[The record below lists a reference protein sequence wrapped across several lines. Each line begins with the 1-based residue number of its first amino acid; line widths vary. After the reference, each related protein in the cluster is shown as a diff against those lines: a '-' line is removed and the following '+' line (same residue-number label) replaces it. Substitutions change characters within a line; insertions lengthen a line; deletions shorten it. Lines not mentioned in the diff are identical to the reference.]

1 MNKSKDGSWL
11 EIKVQI
17 CKNRK
22 KLIKRRLPMHF
33 FQYRGRELYAENV
46 AITELAGK
54 YGTPLFVYSYN
65 TLLRHFRAYT
75 DAFNDYPHIICFALK
90 SNSNIAIL
98 RLFAENGGG
107 ADIVSGG
114 ELYRALKAGIS
125 PKKIVY
131 AGVGKTEEEIRF
143 ALRSKIL
150 MFNVESG
157 DELREINRIA
167 GIMGLKA
174 PIALRIN
181 PDIDPETHPYIATGL
196 KKNKFGIP
204 IEDAVEHYRIASK
217 LKNIKILGIH
227 KHIGSQITRIAPFV
241 DALKNILLL
250 VDKLSTDGLNIQ
262 YLDIGG
268 GLGISYKD
276 EEPPV
281 PQDLAKNL
289 IPLLKGR
296 KLTLITEPGR
306 SIAGNAG
313 ILVTRVLYQ
322 KKGEEKEFVIVDAG
336 MNDLIRPSLY
346 DAYHHILPVL
356 QRKREII
363 LCDVAGPICES
374 GDFLARGRELRKV
387 EKGEYLAVMGAGAY
401 GFTMSSN
408 YNSRPRAAEVLVRG
422 NEHFLI
428 RSRETYRDLIRN
440 EKIPGFLR

>member
-1 MNKSKDGSWL
+1 
-11 EIKVQI
+11 
-17 CKNRK
+17 
-22 KLIKRRLPMHF
+22 MHF
-33 FQYRGRELYAENV
+33 FTYRGRELFAEDV
-46 AITELAGK
+46 AITDLAEE
-54 YGTPLFVYSYN
+54 YGTPLYVYSYH
-65 TLLRHFRAYT
+65 TLLRHFRAYA
-75 DAFNDYPHIICFALK
+75 DAFRNYPHIICFALK
-90 SNSNIAIL
+90 ANSNIAIL
-98 RLFAENGGG
+98 RLFAKNGGG

-125 PKKIVY
+125 PKRIVY

-204 IEDAVEHYRIASK
+204 IEDAVEHYRIASR
-217 LKNIKILGIH
+217 LKNVTILGIH
-227 KHIGSQITRIAPFV
+227 KHIGSQITKISPFV

-250 VDKLSTDGLNIQ
+250 IDRLSSDGLDIQ
-262 YLDIGG
+262 YLDAGG

-281 PQDLAKNL
+281 PEDLAKNL
-289 IPLLKGR
+289 IPLLNGR
-296 KLTLITEPGR
+296 TLTLITEPGR

-346 DAYHHILPVL
+346 GAYHHILPVL
-356 QRKREII
+356 RRKRRSI
-363 LCDVAGPICES
+363 LCDVVGPICES
-374 GDFLARGRELRKV
+374 GDFLAKGRELRTVK
-387 EKGEYLAVMGAGAY
+387 KGEYLAVMGAGAY
-401 GFTMSSN
+401 GFSMSSN
-408 YNSRPRAAEVLVRG
+408 YNSRPRAAEVLVMG
-422 NEHFLI
+422 KEHFLI
-428 RSRETYRDLIRN
+428 RSRETHRDLIRN
-440 EKIPGFLR
+440 ERIPDFLR

>member
-1 MNKSKDGSWL
+1 
-11 EIKVQI
+11 V
-17 CKNRK
+17 
-22 KLIKRRLPMHF
+22 HF
-33 FQYRGRELYAENV
+33 FQYHGRELYAEDV
-46 AITELAGK
+46 VVTELTEK
-54 YGTPLFVYSYN
+54 YGTPLFVYSYK
-65 TLLRHFRAYT
+65 TLLRHFCAYT
-75 DAFNDYPHIICFALK
+75 DAFKDYPHIICYALK
-90 SNSNIAIL
+90 ANSNIAIL

-150 MFNVESG
+150 MFNVESV
-157 DELREINRIA
+157 DELKEINRIA
-167 GIMGLKA
+167 GIMGVKA

-181 PDIDPETHPYIATGL
+181 PNIDPETHPYIATGL
-196 KKNKFGIP
+196 RQNKFGIP

-217 LKNIKILGIH
+217 LKDVTILGIQ
-227 KHIGSQITRIAPFV
+227 KHIGSQITKISPFV
-241 DALKNILLL
+241 DALKNILFL
-250 VDKLSTDGLNIQ
+250 VDKLSANGLDIQ
-262 YLDIGG
+262 YLDVGG

-306 SIAGNAG
+306 SIVGNAG

-322 KKGEEKEFVIVDAG
+322 KKGDDKEFVIVDAG

-346 DAYHHILPVL
+346 GAYHRILPVL
-356 QRKREII
+356 EKKREII
-363 LCDVAGPICES
+363 LCDIVGPICES
-374 GDFLARGRELRKV
+374 GDFLAKERELRKV
-387 EKGEYLAVMGAGAY
+387 DKGEYLAVMGAGAY

-408 YNSRPRAAEVLVRG
+408 YNSRPKAAEVLVRG
-422 NEHFLI
+422 KEHFLI
-428 RSRETYRDLIRN
+428 SSRETYRDLIRN
-440 EKIPGFLR
+440 EKIPEFLR

>member
-1 MNKSKDGSWL
+1 
-11 EIKVQI
+11 
-17 CKNRK
+17 
-22 KLIKRRLPMHF
+22 MHF
-33 FQYRGRELYAENV
+33 FTYRGRELFAEDV
-46 AITELAGK
+46 AITDLAEE
-54 YGTPLFVYSYN
+54 YGTPLYVYSYH
-65 TLLRHFRAYT
+65 TLLRHFRAYA
-75 DAFNDYPHIICFALK
+75 DAFRNYPHIICFALK
-90 SNSNIAIL
+90 ANSNIAIL
-98 RLFAENGGG
+98 RLFAKNGGG

-125 PKKIVY
+125 PKRIVY

-204 IEDAVEHYRIASK
+204 IEDAVEHYRIASR
-217 LKNIKILGIH
+217 LKNVTILGIH
-227 KHIGSQITRIAPFV
+227 KHIGSQITKISPFV

-250 VDKLSTDGLNIQ
+250 IDRLSSDGLDIK
-262 YLDIGG
+262 YLDAGG

-281 PQDLAKNL
+281 PEDLAKNL
-289 IPLLKGR
+289 IPLLNGR
-296 KLTLITEPGR
+296 TLTLITEPGR
-306 SIAGNAG
+306 SIVGNSG

-346 DAYHHILPVL
+346 GAYHHILPVL
-356 QRKREII
+356 RRKRRSI
-363 LCDVAGPICES
+363 LCDVVGPICES
-374 GDFLARGRELRKV
+374 GDFLAKGRELRTVK
-387 EKGEYLAVMGAGAY
+387 KGEYLAVMGAGAY
-401 GFTMSSN
+401 GFSMSSN
-408 YNSRPRAAEVLVRG
+408 YNSRPRAAEVLVMG
-422 NEHFLI
+422 KEHLLI
-428 RSRETYRDLIRN
+428 RSRETNRDLIRN
-440 EKIPGFLR
+440 ERIPDILR

>member
-1 MNKSKDGSWL
+1 
-11 EIKVQI
+11 
-17 CKNRK
+17 
-22 KLIKRRLPMHF
+22 MHF
-33 FQYRGRELYAENV
+33 FQYRGRELFAEDV

-54 YGTPLFVYSYN
+54 YGTPLYVYSYK
-65 TLLRHFRAYT
+65 TLLRHFCAYT
-75 DAFNDYPHIICFALK
+75 DAFNDYPNIICFALK
-90 SNSNIAIL
+90 ANSNVAIL
-98 RLFAENGGG
+98 RLFAKNGGG

-125 PKKIVY
+125 PKRIVY
-131 AGVGKTEEEIRF
+131 AGVGKTEEEIRV

-167 GIMGLKA
+167 GIMGLQA

-217 LKNIKILGIH
+217 LKNTKILGIH
-227 KHIGSQITRIAPFV
+227 KHIGSQITKISPFV

-250 VDKLSTDGLNIQ
+250 IDKLSSYGLNIQ
-262 YLDIGG
+262 YLDVGG
-268 GLGISYKD
+268 GLGICYRY

-281 PQDLAKNL
+281 PEDLAKNL

-306 SIAGNAG
+306 SIVGNAG
-313 ILVTRVLYQ
+313 ILVTRVLYL

-356 QRKREII
+356 NKKRVKI
-363 LCDVAGPICES
+363 LCDVVGPICES
-374 GDFLARGRELRKV
+374 GDFLAKERELRKM
-387 EKGEYLAVMGAGAY
+387 EKGEYLAVMGTGAY

-408 YNSRPRAAEVLVRG
+408 YNSRPRAAEVLVKG
-422 NEHFLI
+422 KEHFLI
-428 RSRETYRDLIRN
+428 RSRETYRDLARN
-440 EKIPGFLR
+440 ERIPEFLR

>member
-1 MNKSKDGSWL
+1 
-11 EIKVQI
+11 
-17 CKNRK
+17 
-22 KLIKRRLPMHF
+22 MHF
-33 FQYRGRELYAENV
+33 FTYRGRELFAEDV
-46 AITELAGK
+46 AITDLAEE
-54 YGTPLFVYSYN
+54 YGTPLYVYSYH
-65 TLLRHFRAYT
+65 TLLRHFRAYA
-75 DAFNDYPHIICFALK
+75 DAFRNYPHIICFALK
-90 SNSNIAIL
+90 ANSNIAIL
-98 RLFAENGGG
+98 RLFAKNGGG

-125 PKKIVY
+125 PKRIVY

-204 IEDAVEHYRIASK
+204 IEDAVEHYRIASR
-217 LKNIKILGIH
+217 LKNVTILGIH
-227 KHIGSQITRIAPFV
+227 KHIGSQITKISPFV

-250 VDKLSTDGLNIQ
+250 IDRLSSDGLDIQ
-262 YLDIGG
+262 YLDAGG

-281 PQDLAKNL
+281 PEDLAKNL
-289 IPLLKGR
+289 IPLLNGR
-296 KLTLITEPGR
+296 TLTLITEPGR

-346 DAYHHILPVL
+346 GAYHHILPVL
-356 QRKREII
+356 RRKRRSI
-363 LCDVAGPICES
+363 LCDVVGPICES
-374 GDFLARGRELRKV
+374 GDFLAKGRELRTVK
-387 EKGEYLAVMGAGAY
+387 KGEYLAVMGAGAY
-401 GFTMSSN
+401 GFSMSSN
-408 YNSRPRAAEVLVRG
+408 YNSRPRAAEVLVMG
-422 NEHFLI
+422 KEHFLI
-428 RSRETYRDLIRN
+428 RSRETHRDLIRN
-440 EKIPGFLR
+440 ERIPDILR

>member
-1 MNKSKDGSWL
+1 
-11 EIKVQI
+11 
-17 CKNRK
+17 
-22 KLIKRRLPMHF
+22 MHF
-33 FQYRGRELYAENV
+33 FTYRGRELFAEDV
-46 AITELAGK
+46 AIASLARE
-54 YGTPLFVYSYN
+54 YGTPLYIYSYH

-75 DAFNDYPHIICFALK
+75 DAFRNYPHIICFALK
-90 SNSNIAIL
+90 ANSNIAIL
-98 RLFAENGGG
+98 RLFAKNGGG

-125 PKKIVY
+125 PKRIVY

-167 GIMGLKA
+167 GIMHLKA

-217 LKNIKILGIH
+217 LENITILGIH
-227 KHIGSQITRIAPFV
+227 KHIGSQITKISPFV

-250 VDKLSTDGLNIQ
+250 IDRLSSNGLDIQ
-262 YLDIGG
+262 YLDAGG

-281 PQDLAKNL
+281 PKDLAKNL
-289 IPLLKGR
+289 IPLLNGR

-346 DAYHHILPVL
+346 GAYHNILPVVK
-356 QRKREII
+356 RMREII

-401 GFTMSSN
+401 GFSMSSN
-408 YNSRPRAAEVLVRG
+408 YNSRPRAAEVLVKG
-422 NEHFLI
+422 KEHFLI
-428 RSRETYRDLIRN
+428 KFRETYRDLIRN
-440 EKIPGFLR
+440 ERIPEILR